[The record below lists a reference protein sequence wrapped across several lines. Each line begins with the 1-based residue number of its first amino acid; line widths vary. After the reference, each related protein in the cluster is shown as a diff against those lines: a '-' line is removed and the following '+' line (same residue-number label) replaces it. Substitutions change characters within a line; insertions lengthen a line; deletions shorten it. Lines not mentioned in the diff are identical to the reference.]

1 MIKSVAIREQAGAG
15 LEKGIEKGIEK
26 RRKSQYILSG
36 LNLVT
41 VIFLNFKSVKS
52 FRLKFKFTLIF
63 KKQNL
68 INLIV
73 IMETTK
79 TGSKTNLNESNVPLL
94 DEKIEMETK
103 VNQGTEEK
111 NEGEVKNET
120 KGN

>member
-1 MIKSVAIREQAGAG
+1 MAIREQAGAG

-103 VNQGTEEK
+103 VNLGTEEK